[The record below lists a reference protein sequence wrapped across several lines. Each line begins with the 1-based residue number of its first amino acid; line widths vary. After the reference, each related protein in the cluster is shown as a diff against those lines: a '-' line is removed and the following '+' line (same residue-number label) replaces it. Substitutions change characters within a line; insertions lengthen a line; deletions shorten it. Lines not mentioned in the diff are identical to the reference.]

1 MSLLKYSAYFWSI
14 SLNVLTLSAW
24 GERHE
29 KNIAGINRNIRLREY
44 VEFVLG
50 KKGTP
55 EVWCPLRGKLVA
67 DKKVKRGIIV
77 FLMS

>member
-1 MSLLKYSAYFWSI
+1 MK
-14 SLNVLTLSAW
+14 
-24 GERHE
+24 